1 MADAAE
7 TAWREA
13 RARRRPLVIGGVIA
27 AVLFGCFLALAS
39 ALGTPAITAF
49 DAALSAAVQSWR
61 SPQLTAAMLR
71 ITDFGDTTIVLAICA
86 ALIGLALYRKN
97 WREAG
102 LVVVVV
108 GAGRLLG
115 SLAQNV
121 VRRTRPSQDGAGI
134 PLPKTFAFPSGH
146 AITATLLYGLIGFLL
161 WQALRKTWQRVLAV
175 VACGV
180 LIVAIGVSRIYLGV
194 HWPSDVLAG
203 WLLGGAWVSLVCG
216 AYLSWG
222 RGAFSAD

>member
-1 MADAAE
+1 M
-7 TAWREA
+7 
-13 RARRRPLVIGGVIA
+13 A
-27 AVLFGCFLALAS
+27 AVMFGCFLALAS
-39 ALGTPAITAF
+39 ALGTPAVAAF
-49 DAALSAAVQSWR
+49 DARVSAAVQAWR
-61 SPQLTAAMLR
+61 NPQLTAAVLR

-108 GAGRLLG
+108 GGGRLLG
-115 SLAQNV
+115 TVAQNAIC
-121 VRRTRPSQDGAGI
+121 RTRPPQASALI

-146 AITATLLYGLIGFLL
+146 SITATLLYGLIGFLL
-161 WQALRKTWQRVLAV
+161 WQALREPWQRVLAV
-175 VACGV
+175 VACGA
-180 LIVAIGVSRIYLGV
+180 LIVAIGLSRIYLGV

-216 AYLSWG
+216 AYLSWK
-222 RGAFSAD
+222 RGAFSAG